1 MMGVQDGTQAS
12 ICPQAASASWNWLN
26 TGLPDGQVIPIGNST
41 LPQSEDCL
49 YLDIIVPERVFA
61 KGAGSARKGKLAPVM
76 VNIHGGGF
84 FIGDKATLYPPQGLL
99 GASGNEMIFV
109 SMNYRVSLSH

>member
-1 MMGVQDGTQAS
+1 M
-12 ICPQAASASWNWLN
+12 
-26 TGLPDGQVIPIGNST
+26 IPVGNST

-49 YLDIIVPERVFA
+49 YLDVIVPERVFA
-61 KGAGSARKGKLAPVM
+61 RGSRPTKNDKLAPVM

-99 GASGNEMIFV
+99 ASSNEEMIFI
-109 SMNYRVSLSH
+109 SMNYRVSSSHKRP